1 MLLYVLILLNY
12 FDMKFLY
19 KFSVRNEQEI
29 RNDLPARTAFVAAD
43 TMADAVNGYVDLTS
57 LVQTVDFVSP
67 VIVVPS
73 QTDCVDSSDSIKV
86 HHVIDP
92 DDSFYRVI
100 FLDDDEVPF
109 TAMVRAKDGND
120 ALFRLKDYLGYA
132 PTIDS
137 CYSVDYLVL

>member
-1 MLLYVLILLNY
+1 
-12 FDMKFLY
+12 MKFLY
-19 KFSVRNEQEI
+19 KFSVRNEHEI
-29 RNDLPARTAFVAAD
+29 RQDLPARTAFVAAD
-43 TMADAVNGYVDLTS
+43 SMADAVNGYVDMTS

-67 VIVVPS
+67 VSVIPS
-73 QTDCVDSSDSIKV
+73 KTDSVDSSESTTV
-86 HHVIDP
+86 HHVIEP
-92 DDSFYRVI
+92 DDTFYRVT
-100 FLDDDEVPF
+100 FLDDDKVPF